1 MVITTLKYHTL
12 SILKEILTVRL
23 LSFSTDII
31 IIIVKSLRYK
41 SQKIRLC
48 ILSVDLDLA
57 IKVQIAMN
65 CPQIFLLRL

>member
-12 SILKEILTVRL
+12 SILKETLTVRP

-31 IIIVKSLRYK
+31 IIIVKIVRYK
-41 SQKIRLC
+41 SQKICLC

-57 IKVQIAMN
+57 VKV
-65 CPQIFLLRL
+65 

>member
-12 SILKEILTVRL
+12 SILKEILTVGL

-41 SQKIRLC
+41 SQKICLC

-65 CPQIFLLRL
+65 CPQIFLLKL